1 MWTGCSRI
9 SRVGKKF
16 CAARITAIAASLPI
30 WSQLGAT
37 AVERHVGGELELQ
50 RDRKV
55 TAVATFLLLAVG
67 NMISTALLCGVGFCP
82 ENPGGYLIF
91 NDNLRV
97 TMFAGAL

>member
-1 MWTGCSRI
+1 MIGSSRAPSRCRAGCDL
-9 SRVGKKF
+9 
-16 CAARITAIAASLPI
+16 LP
-30 WSQLGAT
+30 
-37 AVERHVGGELELQ
+37 
-50 RDRKV
+50 V